1 MPNQTVTIKLHDA
14 KTIISA
20 FQVTKTHDQPV
31 TIQAQKGINYELID
45 DATQFAPENI
55 KIQRVGDDL
64 YISFEVDGDS
74 ALDPDLIIQGYYGT
88 DGNTTNLLIG
98 LHENGNYYAYVPES
112 GLQQNAVSMLADQMS
127 AGQALGGE
135 ALTSAAYE
143 FNPYWLLA
151 LIPIVGLAA
160 AAAANNDSGD
170 KGDTGATGQD
180 GKDGKSVL
188 DFLIEKG
195 ELPEGSDVN
204 DMINYLKGADGQDGA
219 NGSNGKSVLELLIEV
234 GELPAGSDV
243 NDMINYLKGADGAD
257 GQDGQDGL
265 AGSADLIAS
274 TTLNDD
280 KDSNGKLTQRELLD
294 GESTITIVL
303 GADVKEGDKIFVNG
317 TQYILS
323 PNDIDAKEITVPVEV
338 IDGLNFIRIDAVN
351 DKGQTDIDFKL
362 FEVLAEDY
370 LRDIQVVSDLDHN
383 NVIATDELG
392 IGNTIDV
399 RVQLGIDVREGDVV
413 TLNGVDKTVQSID
426 ILQGYLE
433 FNDLNVTLGEL
444 ATLSAD
450 IKTGTTLLDT
460 LSESIQIDGSAR
472 NIVEAIVFPDDL
484 NTNGILNATELNG
497 KFYTPVQITLGADA
511 QVGDIVSVNG
521 DKYSLTATEVQYKTL
536 NVFMPVREG
545 GNPVEVA
552 AMDEWGNVD
561 TVHGSIVVDILP
573 PLAPILAPIAIDDVP
588 LIMGEVPNNGLTN
601 DNLPEITGS
610 GRNQGEIITLYI
622 NGSVVTPA
630 TPIVVAEDGTWSYTP
645 DVPLVDDN
653 YIVTYTVSDS
663 NGNTTIHSPTLSFE
677 VDTSAPIGGAV
688 TIDTPIAGDDIVNAT
703 EADGD
708 IIVTGT
714 VTIPAD
720 ATTTEVTVTVNGQDY
735 LATVIGNIWTVT
747 IPGSEFADGE
757 GNVDAKAEFSD
768 LAGNTNIENAVPA
781 PYTLDIPAELSD
793 ARLDEVVS
801 GSTVKTGT
809 NLTFDIVTL
818 PTLTVAGSDVEWS
831 GTGTT
836 INPLIATVNGEAV
849 LTISIND
856 NGDFSIIQSQ
866 AIDHPDTGADELSVT
881 LNVLS
886 NGVQHD
892 VLKLNIVDDVP
903 KAALDNTAN
912 LTHEVT
918 QGADTLFVSQPQ
930 TYRGTAVETFGGDLE
945 GAHVSQVNIDGAI
958 FSFDGTVLT
967 ETTLNPMVVT
977 YHQVMD
983 STGTYLVAT
992 TARGETV
999 KVDLYTGNYTVE
1011 VTGQGVNINEAPVAT
1026 INAAGGLLGIVDAN
1040 VLGIVDLSETQMFSV
1055 SDVNE
1060 NLKQVEVS
1068 LTADLTGLIYST
1080 PLLDTT
1086 LSLLD
1091 FLGLGLGSLLNYVNG
1106 GLAGLLS
1113 TLGLSNY
1120 KLEWSQ
1126 DLAQE
1131 LGLKVVTAGQTF
1143 DGGLFGSKL
1152 TITSLD
1158 NTPVS
1163 SQVLNEFLGSIY
1175 IDSAALG
1182 IDLKV
1187 APTYTLTATDSFN
1200 LSDTSV
1206 HDSLID
1212 AGVLDDLLGS
1222 NNQSSSAIIMGSDA
1236 GNIIDQS
1243 TADSAV
1249 RIYGLD
1255 GDDIITGSDY
1265 ADIIRGGIGNDNV
1278 DGGAGN
1284 DIIIGGEGD
1293 DILTGGLGRDVFRW
1307 EAGDQGLTLTTDII
1321 TDFDIRSVAQGGDIL
1336 DFSDLLPDATRVGV
1350 NSVNIS
1356 QYIEFVEVGTDTQ
1369 VRISTQGDTANPD
1382 QIIILEGVEDF
1393 VEQFSSQEEL
1403 INYLLQSGKLIIAEE
1418 TLDSA
1423 TYATLK
1429 DDDTLNLG
1437 IIIQDGDGDSDTH
1450 QLDLTVGSLEAANQY
1465 QPDYD
1470 PTNVAPIVSVNQA
1483 ELLGLVG
1490 VDALG
1495 LLDLSHQQYRVIDIN
1510 DNLQRV
1516 ELTYQPV
1523 VNVGLTRG
1531 YYDVSN
1537 ALAAELGL
1545 KVESVTE
1552 QGLLNLV
1559 GYSNTLVIT
1568 ALDGGTISNLAINE
1582 LLAAVQLKAEDG
1594 TLLTGELLTANVI
1607 NSVSLTAID
1616 SQGAFAT
1623 EAGAR
1628 LLDVNLL
1635 DNFSNG
1641 GQFIFE
1647 GGTTVDTLDYSTKT
1661 TGVRLYGYDGDDILT
1676 GGSGNDL
1683 LRGGTG
1689 DDELIG
1695 GAGNDLLIGG
1705 AGNDQITGDA
1715 GSDTL
1720 YFEALDNTTLTGGTG
1735 GNGTDTWID
1744 FEVGVAGDKID
1755 ISDLLV
1761 NYSGDGSA
1769 ASLSDYL
1776 SVNSDGT
1783 DTTIRIDRDG
1793 AGGQYQSTDLVV
1805 LKGVDTTLT
1814 ELITNQQIIL

>member
-1 MPNQTVTIKLHDA
+1 GA
-14 KTIISA
+14 
-20 FQVTKTHDQPV
+20 
-31 TIQAQKGINYELID
+31 
-45 DATQFAPENI
+45 
-55 KIQRVGDDL
+55 
-64 YISFEVDGDS
+64 
-74 ALDPDLIIQGYYGT
+74 
-88 DGNTTNLLIG
+88 
-98 LHENGNYYAYVPES
+98 
-112 GLQQNAVSMLADQMS
+112 
-127 AGQALGGE
+127 AGA
-135 ALTSAAYE
+135 
-143 FNPYWLLA
+143 
-151 LIPIVGLAA
+151 
-160 AAAANNDSGD
+160 
-170 KGDTGATGQD
+170 
-180 GKDGKSVL
+180 
-188 DFLIEKG
+188 
-195 ELPEGSDVN
+195 
-204 DMINYLKGADGQDGA
+204 
-219 NGSNGKSVLELLIEV
+219 
-234 GELPAGSDV
+234 
-243 NDMINYLKGADGAD
+243 
-257 GQDGQDGL
+257 DGQDGL

-303 GADVKEGDKIFVNG
+303 GADAKEGDKISVNG

-460 LSESIQIDGSAR
+460 LSESIQVDGSAR

-484 NTNGILNATELNG
+484 NTNGILNATELNS

-573 PLAPILAPIAIDDVP
+573 PLAPILAPTAIDDVP

-610 GRNQGEIITLYI
+610 GRYQGEIITLYI

-645 DVPLVDDN
+645 DGPLVDDN
-653 YIVTYTVSDS
+653 YTVTYTVSDS

-735 LATVIGNIWTVT
+735 LATVIGNIWTAT

-849 LTISIND
+849 LTIIIND

-866 AIDHPDTGADELSVT
+866 AIDHPDAGADELSVT

-958 FSFDGTVLT
+958 FSFDGIVLT

-983 STGTYLVAT
+983 STGTYLIAS

-1026 INAAGGLLGIVDAN
+1026 ITAEGGLLGGGIVNAN
-1040 VLGIVDLSETQMFSV
+1040 VLGVIDLTQTQTFSV
-1055 SDVNE
+1055 SDANE
-1060 NLKQVEVS
+1060 NITQVNVGYETSNLKDVLDGLVTSKLDDVIAALRAPIGYDPIFGTPIPNVAGQLLAAALEGLSTTLLLPVLTGPLVTGLLSPIVQPLTDLVNAALNGRLILSYDTELAAELGLSVTSIPGDYNNGFKASLEVVSS
-1068 LTADLTGLIYST
+1068 LTGEPVINALVMNQ
-1080 PLLDTT
+1080 LLSSVKATD
-1086 LSLLD
+1086 D
-1091 FLGLGLGSLLNYVNG
+1091 NG
-1106 GLAGLLS
+1106 GLLDLLGTNANLLT
-1113 TLGLSNY
+1113 TLTLQAFDADGAASVLA
-1120 KLEWSQ
+1120 SQ
-1126 DLAQE
+1126 DLTVQ
-1131 LGLKVVTAGQTF
+1131 LGLIDLSVQSNSSIIKD
-1143 DGGLFGSKL
+1143 DG
-1152 TITSLD
+1152 T
-1158 NTPVS
+1158 N
-1163 SQVLNEFLGSIY
+1163 LNQ
-1175 IDSAALG
+1175 SAA
-1182 IDLKV
+1182 IQ
-1187 APTYTLTATDSFN
+1187 
-1200 LSDTSV
+1200 SV
-1206 HDSLID
+1206 
-1212 AGVLDDLLGS
+1212 
-1222 NNQSSSAIIMGSDA
+1222 Q
-1236 GNIIDQS
+1236 
-1243 TADSAV
+1243 
-1249 RIYGLD
+1249 IYGLD

-1284 DIIIGGEGD
+1284 DIIIGGEGG

-1356 QYIEFVEVGTDTQ
+1356 QYIKFVEVGTDTQ

-1393 VEQFSSQEEL
+1393 VEQFSSQEQL
-1403 INYLLQSGKLIIAEE
+1403 INCLLQSGKLIIAEE
-1418 TLDSA
+1418 TLDSV
-1423 TYATLK
+1423 TYDTLK

-1594 TLLTGELLTANVI
+1594 TLLTGELLTTNVI

-1647 GGTTVDTLDYSTKT
+1647 GGTTADTLDYSTKT

-1755 ISDLLV
+1755 IGDLLV
-1761 NYSGDGSA
+1761 NYSGNGSA

-1793 AGGQYQSTDLVV
+1793 AGGLYQSTDLVV